1 MVNINLTISNQEN
14 KIVENLKYVFKF
26 NDKRLVIRKIIRE
39 FDKLKESKK

>member
-14 KIVENLKYVFKF
+14 EIVKNLKYIFKL

-39 FDKLKESKK
+39 FDKLKESKR